1 LQSLIRNFSI
11 IAHIDHGKSTLA
23 DRFLEATGAV
33 SARESKEQI
42 LDAMDLERER
52 GITIKAHAVAVRYK
66 AKDGKTYALHLIDTP
81 GHVDFTYEV
90 SRSLAACEGAL
101 LLVDATQG
109 VQAQTIANVNL
120 AMANNLTII
129 PVINKIDL
137 ASADL
142 EGTKQSIAD
151 VLMLDATDAL
161 PISAKEGRGVP
172 EVLEAVI
179 ARIPSP
185 SGDPQAPLKALIF
198 DSWFDNYQGVIVLTR
213 VVDGALR
220 PGMKIKVMSN
230 DRTFEV
236 MEVGQ
241 FTPKRTKKTELLTGE
256 VGYLCANMRE
266 VADVKIG
273 DTLTD
278 AVTPTSAP
286 FPGYKEVKPLVFC
299 GLYPTD
305 TARYEDL
312 RDALVKLRLND
323 SSFVYEPETSLA
335 LGFGFR
341 CGFLGLLHMEIIQ
354 ERLEREYDLTLLT
367 TAPTVVYRVLTTT
380 GEVLEVNN
388 PSQLPPPSSIDS
400 FEEPFILASVI
411 TPERYM
417 GAILKLCQER
427 RGIQRSMHFL
437 DPTRVVI
444 SYELPLNEVIL
455 DFYDKLKSRTQGYAS
470 LDYELLGYRESDL
483 VRLDILLNGEAV
495 DALSFITH
503 KDRSIQRGRQL
514 AEKMKELIPR
524 QMYEIAIQAAIGS
537 KIIARETIG
546 AMKKNVLAKCYG
558 GDITRKRKLL
568 EKQKEGKKRM
578 KSVGSVEVPQEAF
591 LAILKVGEE

>member
-1 LQSLIRNFSI
+1 MQSLIRNFSI

-33 SARESKEQI
+33 TARESKDQI

-52 GITIKAHAVAVRYK
+52 GITIKAHAVAVRYR

-142 EGTKQSIAD
+142 EGTKQSISD

-161 PISAKEGRGVP
+161 SISAKEGRGVP

-179 ARIPSP
+179 ARIPP
-185 SGDPQAPLKALIF
+185 PAGDPQAPLKALIF

-230 DRTFEV
+230 DRMFEV

-278 AVTPTSAP
+278 AVSPTSTP

-354 ERLEREYDLTLLT
+354 ERLEREYNLTLLT
-367 TAPTVVYRVLTTT
+367 TAPTVVYRVLTTK

-470 LDYELLGYRESDL
+470 LDYEVLGYRESDL

-503 KDRSIQRGRQL
+503 KDRSIQRGRLL

>member
-1 LQSLIRNFSI
+1 
-11 IAHIDHGKSTLA
+11 
-23 DRFLEATGAV
+23 
-33 SARESKEQI
+33 
-42 LDAMDLERER
+42 MDLERER
-52 GITIKAHAVAVRYK
+52 GITIKAHAVAIKYR
-66 AKDGKTYALHLIDTP
+66 AQDGQTYALHLIDTP

-137 ASADL
+137 ASADV
-142 EGTKQSIAD
+142 EGTKQSISEVLQLEAD
-151 VLMLDATDAL
+151 DAL
-161 PISAKEGRGVP
+161 PISAKDGKGVP
-172 EVLEAVI
+172 EVLEAII
-179 ARIPSP
+179 AKIPPP
-185 SGDPQAPLKALIF
+185 SGDPQAPFKALIF
-198 DSWFDNYQGVIVLTR
+198 DSWFDNYQGVIVLAR
-213 VVDGALR
+213 LLDGSIR

-230 DRTFEV
+230 NRTFEV

-241 FTPKRTKKTELLTGE
+241 FTPKRTKKAELLTGE

-278 AVTPTSAP
+278 AVTPTAAP
-286 FPGYKEVKPLVFC
+286 FPGYKDVKPLVFC

-354 ERLEREYDLTLLT
+354 ERLEREYNLTLLT
-367 TAPTVVYRVLTTT
+367 TAPTVVYRVMTTK
-380 GEVLEVNN
+380 GEVLEVMN
-388 PSQLPPPSSIDS
+388 PSQLPASNSIES

-417 GAILKLCQER
+417 GAILQLCQER
-427 RGIQRSMHFL
+427 RGIQRSIQFL
-437 DPTRVVI
+437 DPTRVMI

-470 LDYELLGYRESDL
+470 LDYEVLGYRESDL

-503 KDRSIQRGRQL
+503 RDRSVQRGRQL

-578 KSVGSVEVPQEAF
+578 KAVGSVEVPQEAF
-591 LAILKVGEE
+591 LAILRVGDE

>member
-1 LQSLIRNFSI
+1 MQSLIRNFSI

-33 SARESKEQI
+33 TARESKDQI

-52 GITIKAHAVAVRYK
+52 GITIKAHAVAVRYR

-137 ASADL
+137 ASADV
-142 EGTKQSIAD
+142 EGTKQSISEI
-151 VLMLDATDAL
+151 LMLDATDAL
-161 PISAKEGRGVP
+161 PVSAKEGRGVP

-179 ARIPSP
+179 ARIPP
-185 SGDPQAPLKALIF
+185 PAGDPQAPLKALIF

-230 DRTFEV
+230 NRTFEV

-278 AVTPTSAP
+278 AVSPTSTP

-367 TAPTVVYRVLTTT
+367 TAPTVIYRVLTTK

-427 RGIQRSMHFL
+427 RGIQRSIQFL
-437 DPTRVVI
+437 DPTRVMI

-503 KDRSIQRGRQL
+503 KDRSIQRGRLL

>member
-1 LQSLIRNFSI
+1 MQSLIRNFSI

-33 SARESKEQI
+33 TARESKEQI

-90 SRSLAACEGAL
+90 SRSLAACEGAV

-137 ASADL
+137 ASADV
-142 EGTKQSIAD
+142 EGTKHSISEI
-151 VLMLDATDAL
+151 LQLDASDAL
-161 PISAKEGRGVP
+161 PISAKDGKGVP

-179 ARIPSP
+179 ARIPPP
-185 SGDPQAPLKALIF
+185 SGDPQAPLKSLIF

-230 DRTFEV
+230 DRMFEV

-278 AVTPTSAP
+278 AVSPTSTP

-305 TARYEDL
+305 TNRYEDL

-323 SSFVYEPETSLA
+323 SSFVYEMETSLA

-354 ERLEREYDLTLLT
+354 ERLEREYNLTLLT
-367 TAPTVVYRVLTTT
+367 TAPTVVYRVLTTK

-388 PSQLPPPSSIDS
+388 PTQLPPPSSIDS
-400 FEEPFILASVI
+400 FEEPFILASII

-417 GAILKLCQER
+417 GAILQLCQER
-427 RGIQRSMHFL
+427 RGIQQGMQFL
-437 DPTRVVI
+437 DPTRVII

-470 LDYELLGYRESDL
+470 LDYELLGYRVSDL

-503 KDRSIQRGRQL
+503 KDRSIQRGRLL

-537 KIIARETIG
+537 KVIARETIG

-578 KSVGSVEVPQEAF
+578 KSVGSVDVPQEAF

>member
-1 LQSLIRNFSI
+1 MQSLIRNFSI

-33 SARESKEQI
+33 TARESKDQI

-52 GITIKAHAVAVRYK
+52 GITIKAHAVAVRYR

-137 ASADL
+137 ASADV
-142 EGTKQSIAD
+142 EGTKQSISEI
-151 VLMLDATDAL
+151 LMLDATDAL
-161 PISAKEGRGVP
+161 PISAKEGSGVP

-179 ARIPSP
+179 ARIPP
-185 SGDPQAPLKALIF
+185 PAGDPQAPLKALIF

-230 DRTFEV
+230 DRMFEV

-241 FTPKRTKKTELLTGE
+241 FTPKRTKRTELLTGE

-278 AVTPTSAP
+278 AVSPTRAP

-367 TAPTVVYRVLTTT
+367 TAPTVVYRVLTTK

-417 GAILKLCQER
+417 GAILQLCQER
-427 RGIQRSMHFL
+427 RGIQRGMHFL
-437 DPTRVVI
+437 DPTRVMI

-470 LDYELLGYRESDL
+470 LDYEVLGYRESDL

-503 KDRSIQRGRQL
+503 KDRSIQRGRLL

>member
-1 LQSLIRNFSI
+1 MQRLIRNFSI

-33 SARESKEQI
+33 TARESKDQI

-137 ASADL
+137 ASAGL
-142 EGTKQSIAD
+142 EGTKQSNSD
-151 VLMLDATDAL
+151 VLQLDATDAL
-161 PISAKEGRGVP
+161 QISAKEGRGVV

-179 ARIPSP
+179 ARIPPP
-185 SGDPQAPLKALIF
+185 SGDPHASLKALIF

-230 DRTFEV
+230 ERTFEV

-241 FTPKRTKKTELLTGE
+241 FTPKRTKKSELLTGE

-278 AVTPTSAP
+278 AVAPTSAP

-367 TAPTVVYRVLTTT
+367 TAPTVVYRVLTTK

-400 FEEPFILASVI
+400 FEEPFILASII

-417 GAILKLCQER
+417 GPILQLCQER
-427 RGIQRSMHFL
+427 RGVQRGMHFL

-483 VRLDILLNGEAV
+483 VRLDILLNGETV

-503 KDRSIQRGRQL
+503 KDRSVQRGRQL

-537 KIIARETIG
+537 KIVARETIG
-546 AMKKNVLAKCYG
+546 AMRKNVLAKCYG